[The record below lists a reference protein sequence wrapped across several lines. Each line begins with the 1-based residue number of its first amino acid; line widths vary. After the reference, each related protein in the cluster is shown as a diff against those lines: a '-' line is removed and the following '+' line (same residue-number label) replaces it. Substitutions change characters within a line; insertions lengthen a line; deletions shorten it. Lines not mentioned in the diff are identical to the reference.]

1 MPSEAAS
8 IAAQVPGLA
17 VLAAGTLGEVAA
29 HFAGREPLAAAI
41 PRACVGADPSDLPC
55 LSDVR
60 GQLIARRV
68 LEIAAAGR
76 HSVLMSGPPGVGKSM
91 LAQRLPGILPPLSA
105 DQALEVTALLGAV
118 GAGADHHPD
127 MPPFRAP
134 HHSASM
140 AALVGG
146 GRHPRPGE
154 ITLAH
159 HGVLF
164 LDELP

>member
-29 HFAGREPLAAAI
+29 HFAGQEPLAVAI
-41 PRACVGADPSDLPC
+41 PRASVVADPSDLPC

-60 GQLIARRV
+60 GQLIARRA
-68 LEIAAAGR
+68 LEIGAAGR
-76 HSVLMSGPPGVGKSM
+76 HSLLMSGPPGVGKSM
-91 LAQRLPGILPPLSA
+91 LAQRLPGILPPLPA
-105 DQALEVTALLGAV
+105 DQALEVAAVLGAA
-118 GAGADHHPD
+118 GAGAGHHPG
-127 MPPFRAP
+127 MPPFRSP

-146 GRHPRPGE
+146 GRYPHPGE
-154 ITLAH
+154 
-159 HGVLF
+159 
-164 LDELP
+164 